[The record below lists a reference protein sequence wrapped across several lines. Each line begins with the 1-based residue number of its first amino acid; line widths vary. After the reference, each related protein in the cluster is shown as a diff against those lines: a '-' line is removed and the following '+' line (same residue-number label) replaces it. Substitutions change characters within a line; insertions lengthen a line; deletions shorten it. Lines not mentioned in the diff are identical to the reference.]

1 MSNRILLVEDEPAIS
16 EGISLNLELAG
27 YECQVFAD
35 GKEAAESLKEDHSYD
50 IALLDIMLPGM
61 DGFHLIPIV
70 REYGI
75 PSICLTAKNDSA
87 SEIHGL
93 KTGAEDYIT
102 KPFEMVT
109 LLARIEKV
117 LEREGKLNAVIRFHD
132 LTINTAD
139 RTVEKNGEEIQL
151 TPIEFDLLEML
162 ARHVG
167 RTIPREKL
175 LSQVWGTD
183 FYGDSRTIDVHIAHV
198 RKKLGLGDH
207 IRTVPKIGYRL
218 EE

>member
-1 MSNRILLVEDEPAIS
+1 M
-16 EGISLNLELAG
+16 
-27 YECQVFAD
+27 
-35 GKEAAESLKEDHSYD
+35 
-50 IALLDIMLPGM
+50 
-61 DGFHLIPIV
+61 
-70 REYGI
+70 
-75 PSICLTAKNDSA
+75 
-87 SEIHGL
+87 
-93 KTGAEDYIT
+93 
-102 KPFEMVT
+102 
-109 LLARIEKV
+109 
-117 LEREGKLNAVIRFHD
+117 IRFHD

>member
-1 MSNRILLVEDEPAIS
+1 MFCYFFSSQLLS
-16 EGISLNLELAG
+16 EKDPGSVISLLLE
-27 YECQVFAD
+27 EQ
-35 GKEAAESLKEDHSYD
+35 EAALK
-50 IALLDIMLPGM
+50 G
-61 DGFHLIPIV
+61 
-70 REYGI
+70 
-75 PSICLTAKNDSA
+75 
-87 SEIHGL
+87 EIG
-93 KTGAEDYIT
+93 
-102 KPFEMVT
+102 
-109 LLARIEKV
+109 
-117 LEREGKLNAVIRFHD
+117 EREGKLNAVIRFHD